1 MPLVQQQ
8 DDAAAQSG
16 ALRGCLGAHPRF
28 ERGAVVS
35 LKERGSHPSE
45 LNTRELEGS
54 EEGAGRPEARGQV
67 WYGGFGLRPV
77 ASGFSW
83 DELRDQPR
91 VFFRV
96 VFWSVYTLETFEE
109 LYRQHAQAVFRY
121 AMRVAGRKDTAEDL
135 TSEAFLALY
144 RNLDGIDQ
152 AQLPA
157 WLLTVVRNRARDL
170 WRHRAVEQRY
180 VEQLTESPAI
190 EPGPMEQRILDSPEL
205 TPVQRTCLMLRYGYG
220 MTRAE
225 IAAKTG
231 LRETQVKGHLQYALV
246 VLRKL
251 HGGSR

>member
-1 MPLVQQQ
+1 
-8 DDAAAQSG
+8 
-16 ALRGCLGAHPRF
+16 
-28 ERGAVVS
+28 VS
-35 LKERGSHPSE
+35 
-45 LNTRELEGS
+45 NRE
-54 EEGAGRPEARGQV
+54 
-67 WYGGFGLRPV
+67 
-77 ASGFSW
+77 
-83 DELRDQPR
+83 
-91 VFFRV
+91 FFRAP
-96 VFWSVYTLETFEE
+96 FWSVYTLGAFED
-109 LYRQHAQAVFRY
+109 LYRQHLQAVFRY
-121 AMRVAGRKDTAEDL
+121 AMRVAGRTDAAEDL

-170 WRHRAVEQRY
+170 WRRRAVEQRY
-180 VEQLTESPAI
+180 AEQFPESAAVDPD
-190 EPGPMEQRILDSPEL
+190 PMEQRILDCPEL
-205 TPVQRTCLMLRYGYG
+205 TPVQRSCLMLRYGYG